1 MMYAVDCF
9 TLENELAS
17 TEYFETCDAATSRAA
32 ELRAE
37 GFRVEIVE
45 TSGESGDE
53 GKVIG

>member
-1 MMYAVDCF
+1 MLYAVDCF
-9 TLENELAS
+9 NLENELAN
-17 TEYFETCDAATSRAA
+17 TEYFESVEAASSRAA

>member
-32 ELRAE
+32 ELEAE
-37 GFRVEIVE
+37 GFRVQVVE